1 MTEAPPHQPRAAF
14 SMTVTVSSQLA
25 FLPALEALTARVGE
39 FVGCQAEAAKH
50 LGTAVTR
57 ALTGA
62 WRGLDRRGSG
72 GHFDLVFR
80 GNGRVLRVDLTCTA
94 PLPAG
99 TTLEEALGGAEAVV
113 GLREFVDRVEFGDEN
128 GAPFCRLTQQIRD
141 RR

>member
-1 MTEAPPHQPRAAF
+1 MTEAPLPPQAAF
-14 SMTVTVSSQLA
+14 SMTVTVSSQPA

-39 FVGCQAEAAKH
+39 FVGCQAAAAKA
-50 LGTAVTR
+50 LGVAVAR

-62 WRGLDRRGSG
+62 WRGLERGGSA
-72 GHFDLVFR
+72 GHVDLVFR

-99 TTLEEALGGAEAVV
+99 TTLEEALGGAEAVS
-113 GLREFVDRVEFGDEN
+113 GLRQFVDRVEFGDEN

-141 RR
+141 RH